1 MTAGKTALQ
10 VYQYE
15 GSEITFSQGMNV
27 MVNATE
33 MAKPFGKQPIRWLE
47 TSQSK
52 DYINELSKLRKR
64 SLADLVQVKRGG
76 DHPGTWMHEDVA
88 LEFARWLSPRFGI
101 WCNDVVRGLVIEMC
115 ERCGFAV
122 EHPSERYFRDCR
134 GTEPVRGRRRKVVP
148 RDRSEE
154 MGAFFAELGRWVT
167 KEDVRLVAA
176 ELGLKEGTV
185 RSALRGTGSNLR
197 VLELLVLLAAEN
209 RKAGR
214 RSDYRV
220 AGRSTELAMG
230 QLMLTFMGE
239 EGGAR

>member
-101 WCNDVVRGLVIEMC
+101 WCNDVVKGLLVGMHQ
-115 ERCGFAV
+115 AV
-122 EHPSERYFRDCR
+122 SFMAEHPEERYYV
-134 GTEPVRGRRRKVVP
+134 ERRRKVVP
-148 RDRSEE
+148 RERSEE

-185 RSALRGTGSNLR
+185 RSAARGTGSNLR

-230 QLMLTFMGE
+230 RLMTTFMGE